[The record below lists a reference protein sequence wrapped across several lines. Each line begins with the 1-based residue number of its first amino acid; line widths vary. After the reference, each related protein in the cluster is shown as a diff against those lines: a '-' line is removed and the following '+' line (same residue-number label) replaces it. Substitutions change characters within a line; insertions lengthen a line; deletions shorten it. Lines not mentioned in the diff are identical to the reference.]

1 MDIDHLP
8 IQERDNHMKKGLCFE
23 CHKPGH
29 CASDHRAGTLNT
41 PQKPPMKGKYAYQ
54 KICALL
60 MELDKD
66 KKEAALK
73 EMEEVGF

>member
-1 MDIDHLP
+1 MDIDRLS

-29 CASDHRAGTLNT
+29 RASDHRAGTSNT
-41 PQKPPMKGKYAYQ
+41 PQKPPMKGKDAYQ

-60 MELDKD
+60 TELDED
-66 KKEAALK
+66 EKEAALK
-73 EMEEVGF
+73 EMEEEGF